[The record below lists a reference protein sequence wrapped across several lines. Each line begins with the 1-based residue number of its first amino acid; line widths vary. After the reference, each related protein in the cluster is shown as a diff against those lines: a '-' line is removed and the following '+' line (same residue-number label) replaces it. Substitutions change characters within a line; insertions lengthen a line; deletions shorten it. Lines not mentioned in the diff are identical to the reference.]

1 MSALL
6 SSLRMLIV
14 LALLAFPGPSGVMGG
29 AADAAG
35 LKDSACAQ
43 TVGGGL
49 FHHVATGCNMEG
61 TADAQQCQ
69 ATVMCPAWLPEQG
82 APGLKIALY
91 DRMARRSL
99 PAVDV
104 ASQRGLAAD
113 PPPPRRH
120 G

>member
-1 MSALL
+1 
-6 SSLRMLIV
+6 MLIV
-14 LALLAFPGPSGVMGG
+14 LALLAFPGPFGVAWG

-35 LKDSACAQ
+35 PQDSTCAQ
-43 TVGGGL
+43 TEGGGP
-49 FHHVATGCNMEG
+49 FHHVATGCEMDG

-82 APGLKIALY
+82 APGLKVALY

-99 PAVDV
+99 STVEV